1 MECPLLQVLEGDI
14 EQARVEANSLESL
27 IVEMKKEMFSM
38 QEKLDLL
45 EGGAKAKDMLKLKA
59 NNKDLEEAEEMLREE
74 LEVSRLYGTL
84 MCC

>member
-1 MECPLLQVLEGDI
+1 MEYPLIQVLEGDI

-74 LEVSRLYGTL
+74 LEVSRLWGTL
-84 MCC
+84 LYC